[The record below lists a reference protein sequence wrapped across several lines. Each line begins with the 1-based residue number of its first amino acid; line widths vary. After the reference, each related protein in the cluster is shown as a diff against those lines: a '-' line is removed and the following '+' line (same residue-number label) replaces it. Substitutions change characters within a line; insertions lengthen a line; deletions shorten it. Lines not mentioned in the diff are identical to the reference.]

1 MDGRLFEKILVES
14 SIDFPRPDLDLQIW
28 KKEGNTYFLRD
39 FIKEKI
45 LYLLDQYP
53 EVDLLQEVREIR
65 IVGSITSNLY
75 TDDTDIDVHL
85 VPEDLSAWNED
96 KGKEVKEWY
105 EDREK
110 QLGMYVGKH
119 VIEFFIQS
127 DPHIDFLSVGVYN
140 LLEGSWE
147 KGPEV
152 FPIDYDPYE
161 DYSEVADDIKNAVQG
176 ADIVL
181 GELKRDI
188 TDYETIADVL
198 PRFPKEIQKKLLL
211 RLKNKLEDVEKDIQ
225 SLRLKRKSWVKLRR
239 MGNEKIKSIEDLKNS
254 ELVKNWKDM
263 NIIFKF
269 IARYHYMDA
278 IKALEELLKDDGEIT
293 PDEIDII
300 RGVVGNV

>member
-1 MDGRLFEKILVES
+1 MDGGLFEKVLRES
-14 SIDFPRPDLDLQIW
+14 SIDYPRPDLDLQIW
-28 KKEGNTYFLRD
+28 RKEGDTYFLRD
-39 FIKEKI
+39 FVKEKI

-53 EVDLLQEVREIR
+53 EIDLLQEVREIR

-140 LLEGSWE
+140 VLEDSWE
-147 KGPEV
+147 KGPVV
-152 FPIDYDPYE
+152 FPMDYDPYE

-176 ADIVL
+176 VDIVL

-188 TDYETIADVL
+188 TDYETIVDVL
-198 PRFPKEIQKKLLL
+198 PRFPKEIQKKLLF
-211 RLKNKLEDVEKDIQ
+211 RLKNKLEDIEKDIQ
-225 SLRLKRKSWVKLRR
+225 SLRLKRKSWVKLRS